1 MTDVSDLLDR
11 YWQLAY
17 AEGRQSRQYDTEN
30 GDAQE
35 CRAALDAAFKE
46 VRTPSPLPHVMVGIN
61 WHAHCGALLAVL
73 EYICE
78 ATGEHPDEEDAALVK
93 QIDAD
98 WTASQAPQQHA
109 VGGLAL
115 ISAERERQIA
125 KGYDASHDDAHT
137 GGEIIMADWGAR
149 ARIEAAI
156 NAGRSGDSPAYKE
169 LLAQAAAQC
178 AAEIDRVE
186 RAEGSADE

>member
-1 MTDVSDLLDR
+1 MRNPLEDTVENYLVKRVKAMGGIALKGDVKGQRFLDR
-11 YWQLAY
+11 IIILPNGRTIWCECKRP
-17 AEGRQSRQYDTEN
+17 EGGRYSKH
-30 GDAQE
+30 QE
-35 CRAALDAAFKE
+35 ETLRRLTDMGHACARVKTKDE
-46 VRTPSPLPHVMVGIN
+46 VDKLLNEVDGWGAPPPS
-61 WHAHCGALLAVL
+61 
-73 EYICE
+73 
-78 ATGEHPDEEDAALVK
+78 
-93 QIDAD
+93 
-98 WTASQAPQQHA
+98 SQM

-115 ISAERERQIA
+115 ISAERERQIS
-125 KGYDASHDDAHT
+125 KGYDAAHDDGHK

-178 AAEIDRVE
+178 VAEIDRVE